1 MQGPT
6 ACSIRPHARMS
17 LITPNLGIY
26 VHVHTYSRTIVIL
39 RHTNSKFVS
48 VWFTCL
54 LLVLISKPLISYI
67 DFIICD
73 VHLGFILS
81 PGSCDSG
88 IVLCNFIQIARAD
101 YLVCV

>member
-1 MQGPT
+1 M
-6 ACSIRPHARMS
+6 
-17 LITPNLGIY
+17 
-26 VHVHTYSRTIVIL
+26 HVHMYSRTTVIL
-39 RHTNSKFVS
+39 GHTNILIYNSKFVS

-54 LLVLISKPLISYI
+54 LLVLISKHLISYI
-67 DFIICD
+67 HFIICD

-101 YLVCV
+101 YLVYV